1 MSIIFKII
9 VYYQIKCW
17 RTQTNKNSPACPRLP
32 ISNSFVCVQWQQKKT
47 FSKEIGFRLLI
58 VIPLLGQI
66 LILFEMSYK
75 YGSNNDKFL
84 WQMYGNKNMGQY
96 AAPPTH
102 YFYQLYIW
110 KPEKLINSM
119 TTKFLK
125 SLYCQSSVCPVQ
137 RFEHHPIK

>member
-1 MSIIFKII
+1 MSWGYKFGVYKIAGLVQYNI
-9 VYYQIKCW
+9 TVL
-17 RTQTNKNSPACPRLP
+17 LP
-32 ISNSFVCVQWQQKKT
+32 TSVDCDDTIYIHEDGDV
-47 FSKEIGFRLLI
+47 

-110 KPEKLINSM
+110 KPEKL
-119 TTKFLK
+119 KFE
-125 SLYCQSSVCPVQ
+125 SSNHFWFLVL
-137 RFEHHPIK
+137 